1 MRRIRTRR
9 WRARAADERGFSMA
23 VAVIVLLAS
32 AIITYAAMD
41 AVAGDVLPVRNSLD
55 QNRALDAADAG
66 LAAFRQQLEAN
77 TGYWSSCPTVS
88 AAVPASTDDNSIE
101 RYSYKILPATTA
113 PSSDDH
119 CDTSNPIGTAIEGN
133 SVGSGS
139 FRVEVTGTSQ
149 NLSGSQV
156 TTRSIVAQFRPPAF
170 LNYVYFTNYEMGDP
184 SIDGGNCTS
193 WLSGL
198 SSYGYS
204 TATPPYYWSV
214 INGSMI
220 GPTRVSNCSD
230 IEFITGDQI
239 NGPLH
244 SNDYLDICGSPT
256 FGRSPETPADSAE
269 APGDYSD
276 GGCSNNATFNTANH
290 TLNTNAGTL
299 PLPTTN
305 SALQTVAN
313 GGNSSLTNG
322 CSATAGCVFT
332 GPTWITLSGTTTP
345 STITITNAGYN
356 SGHATQLTSG
366 YPTNGVIYVQ
376 NGSGTCAAYNNS
388 SPDYPTSA
396 DPCGDATVI
405 GSYTS
410 SLTIASANDVIVAG
424 NVTTTMDSNGQPTGN
439 DFLGLIAN
447 DFVRIA
453 HPCSSNGANGTSGNY
468 TSLNNPEVDAAILAV
483 NHSFIVDNYGCGATL
498 GTLKV
503 DGALAQDFRGVV
515 GTGNGGGGASTG
527 YLKNYVYDGALQ
539 TESPPFFLNSSGTW
553 QLVRETECDTTC

>member
-1 MRRIRTRR
+1 MRRLCARR
-9 WRARAADERGFSMA
+9 LRSHAAAERGFSMA

-32 AIITYAAMD
+32 AVVTYAAMD
-41 AVAGDVLPVRNSLD
+41 AVAGDVFPVRNSLD

-66 LAAFRQQLEAN
+66 LAVFRQQLGAN
-77 TGYWSSCPTVS
+77 TGYWSSCPHPTNV
-88 AAVPASTDDNSIE
+88 AVPASTDDHSTE
-101 RYSYKILPATTA
+101 YYSYKILPASTA
-113 PSSDDH
+113 PSNDNQ

-133 SVGSGS
+133 TVGSGS
-139 FRVEVTGTSQ
+139 FRVEVTGA
-149 NLSGSQV
+149 SGNA
-156 TTRSIVAQFRPPAF
+156 TRSIVAQFRPPAF

-184 SIDGGNCTS
+184 TIDGGTCTS

-214 INGSMI
+214 INGSAI

-230 IEFITGDQI
+230 IEFITGDHI

-244 SNDYLDICGSPT
+244 SNDYLDICGAPT
-256 FGRSPETPADSAE
+256 FGRSGATPADGVE
-269 APGDYSD
+269 APGNYSD
-276 GGCSNNATFNTANH
+276 NGCSNNAVFNTPNH
-290 TLNTNAGTL
+290 TLNTGAGTL
-299 PLPTTN
+299 PLPTTA
-305 SALQTVAN
+305 STLQTVAN

-332 GPTWITLSGTTTP
+332 GPTWIALNGTTVTV
-345 STITITNAGYN
+345 TNSNYN
-356 SGHATQLTSG
+356 SGAATSLTAG

-376 NGSGTCAAYNNS
+376 NGSGTCAAYNNT
-388 SPDYPTSA
+388 SPDYPTA
-396 DPCGDATVI
+396 GDPCGDATVT
-405 GSYTS
+405 GSYTN
-410 SLTIASANDVIVAG
+410 SLTIASANDVIIAG
-424 NVTTTMDSNGQPTGN
+424 SVTTPTDSNGQPTGN

-453 HPCSSNGANGTSGNY
+453 HPCNNSNSVNGSSGNY
-468 TSLNNPEVDAAILAV
+468 TSLSNPEIDAAILAV
-483 NHSFIVDNYGCGATL
+483 NHSFIVDDYGCGAAL

-503 DGALAQDFRGVV
+503 DGAIAQDFRGVV

-539 TESPPFFLNSSGTW
+539 TESPPFFLNSSGSW
-553 QLVRETECDTTC
+553 LLVRETECDTTC